1 MFFYACVLLNDIVAA
16 FVFSAKKKKRERKK
30 KPSEAGAL
38 KGVSDLPGQR
48 PHPKY
53 YLNHLE

>member
-1 MFFYACVLLNDIVAA
+1 MLLNDIVAA
-16 FVFSAKKKKRERKK
+16 FVFSAKKKRERKK

-38 KGVSDLPGQR
+38 KGVSDLPGQQ